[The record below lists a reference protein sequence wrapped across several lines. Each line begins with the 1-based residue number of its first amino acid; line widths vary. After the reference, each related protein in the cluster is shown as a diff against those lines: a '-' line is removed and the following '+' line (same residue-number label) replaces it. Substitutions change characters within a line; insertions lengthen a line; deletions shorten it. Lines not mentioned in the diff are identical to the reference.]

1 MKKCRKCQKEFPN
14 RIKINGSIKILNRRK
29 YCLEC
34 SPFGQRNTRRLHLP
48 QRDEN
53 KKKNCPQCC
62 KDFKWNKNNVCWTCR
77 SFNRRKTNRAKGLKY
92 LGTKCRNCK
101 IKDTEVLTF
110 HHIDRN
116 NKYDNVSSLW
126 HLKWPIIKIE
136 LDKCELLCANCH
148 MKHHRKDIYEI

>member
-1 MKKCRKCQKEFPN
+1 MKKCRKCQQEFPN
-14 RIKINGSIKILNRRK
+14 RININGSIKTLNRRK
-29 YCLEC
+29 YCLDC

-53 KKKNCPQCC
+53 TKKNCPQCG

-92 LGTKCRNCK
+92 LGAKCRNCK

-110 HHIDRN
+110 HHVDRD
-116 NKYDNVSSLW
+116 NKYDNLSSLW
-126 HLKWPIIKIE
+126 HREWPTIKIE

-148 MKHHRKDIYEI
+148 MKHHRKEIL

>member
-1 MKKCRKCQKEFPN
+1 MKKCRKCQKEFAN
-14 RIKINGSIKILNRRK
+14 RIKINGSIKILNKRK

-34 SPFGQRNTRRLHLP
+34 SPFGKRNTRKLHLP

-53 KKKNCPQCC
+53 TTKNCPQCG

-77 SFNRRKTNRAKGLKY
+77 SFTRRKLSREKGIKY
-92 LGTKCRNCK
+92 LGAKCKRCK

-110 HHIDRN
+110 HHLDRTT
-116 NKYDNVSSLW
+116 KYDNLSSLW
-126 HLKWPIIKIE
+126 HREWDIIKSE

-148 MKHHRKDIYEI
+148 MKLHKKENQ